1 MGRYWTGLAMIK
13 NTSKQAKPI
22 AIDPT
27 ELAILKALIGA
38 EYYVSGSDLA
48 KSIGISRTTIH
59 TKMDQLKNS
68 GFKIN
73 AISNRGY
80 CLEKLPQKLTPQL
93 LQTYGDTLPKDFQ
106 LFFYPSVDSTNLEA
120 ERLYSNGAKTPFAV
134 FTHKQTAGKGRLGRK
149 WHSQANKNLYC
160 SIMFSPNTQPAKLQ
174 SFTLWAG
181 IEVCRS
187 LKSLIPSLDL
197 KIKWP
202 NDLYCNGKKVSG
214 ILTEAKIDSDR
225 MHTIILGLGL
235 NINST
240 EKSFPKEIQ
249 SIATS
254 LRAETNQS
262 YDMNALSIEIIQAT
276 VRAYNKC
283 IEANEDES
291 LSDAW
296 DTFDYLRD
304 KPVSLTENGQKISGL
319 ALGINSYG
327 ALQLKINNKTIR
339 SIHSGDVTL
348 KQ

>member
-1 MGRYWTGLAMIK
+1 MGRHWTGLAMIK
-13 NTSKQAKPI
+13 KTNTQTEPV

-27 ELAILKALIGA
+27 EVAILKTLIEA
-38 EYYVSGSDLA
+38 DAYVSGSALA

-59 TKMDQLKNS
+59 TKMDQLKS
-68 GFKIN
+68 AGFKIN

-80 CLEKLPQKLTPQL
+80 CLEKLPKNLLPQL
-93 LQTYGDTLPKDFQ
+93 LQTYGQALPKNFQ

-120 ERLYSNGAKTPFAV
+120 ERLFSSGAKTPFAV

-160 SIMFSPNTQPAKLQ
+160 SIMFSPNTPPEKLQ

-187 LKSLIPSLDL
+187 IKALIPSLDL

-240 EKSFPKEIQ
+240 QKSFPEEIR

-254 LRAETNQS
+254 LRAETNQT
-262 YDMNALSIEIIQAT
+262 YDMNVLSIEIIQAT
-276 VRAYNKC
+276 IRAYNKC
-283 IEANEDES
+283 IESNDDES
-291 LSDAW
+291 LCDAW
-296 DTFDYLRD
+296 DSFDYLKD
-304 KPVSLTENGQKISGL
+304 QTVALTENGKKISGL
-319 ALGINSYG
+319 AIGINAYG
-327 ALQLKINNKTIR
+327 ALQLKTNNGTIR

-348 KQ
+348 KR

>member
-1 MGRYWTGLAMIK
+1 MMK
-13 NTSKQAKPI
+13 NPKTQNQSIDIDSTEI
-22 AIDPT
+22 AILET
-27 ELAILKALIGA
+27 LINTVD
-38 EYYVSGSDLA
+38 YISGSVLA

-59 TKMDQLKNS
+59 TKIDQLKS
-68 GFKIN
+68 AGFKIN

-80 CLEKLPQKLTPQL
+80 CLEKLPKKLTPQL
-93 LQTYGDTLPKDFQ
+93 LFTYGKQLTKDFQ
-106 LFFYPSVDSTNLEA
+106 LFFYPSIDSTNFEA
-120 ERLYSNGAKTPFAV
+120 ERLFSNGAKPPFAV
-134 FTHKQTAGKGRLGRK
+134 FTNKQTAGKGRLGRK
-149 WHSQANKNLYC
+149 WHSHANQNLYC
-160 SIMFSPNTQPAKLQ
+160 SIMFSPNTQPEKLQ

-181 IEVCRS
+181 IEVCRTI
-187 LKSLIPSLDL
+187 KAFIPTLDL

-214 ILTEAKIDSDR
+214 ILTEARIDSDR

-240 EKSFPKEIQ
+240 TKSFPEEIR

-283 IEANEDES
+283 TVSNNNES
-291 LSDAW
+291 LSKAW
-296 DTFDYLRD
+296 DAFDYLKD
-304 KPVSLTENGQKISGL
+304 KPISLTENGQKVSGL

-327 ALQLKINNKTIR
+327 ALQIKKNDGKIHA
-339 SIHSGDVTL
+339 IHSGDVTL

>member
-1 MGRYWTGLAMIK
+1 MKKI
-13 NTSKQAKPI
+13 SKQTQAVAIDLTEI
-22 AIDPT
+22 AILETLMD
-27 ELAILKALIGA
+27 ADD
-38 EYYVSGSDLA
+38 YVSGNTLA
-48 KSIGISRTTIH
+48 QSIGISRTTIH
-59 TKMDQLKNS
+59 TKMDQLKSS
-68 GFKIN
+68 GFKIK

-80 CLEKLPQKLTPQL
+80 YLEKLPKKLTPQL
-93 LQTYGDTLPKDFQ
+93 LHTYGKQLPENFK

-120 ERLYSNGAKTPFAV
+120 ERLFSNGTLPPFAV
-134 FTHKQTAGKGRLGRK
+134 FSHKQTAGKGRLGRK
-149 WHSQANKNLYC
+149 WHSQANQNLYC
-160 SIMFSPNTQPAKLQ
+160 SIMFSPNTPPEKLQ

-187 LKSLIPSLDL
+187 LKALIPTLDL

-214 ILTEAKIDSDR
+214 ILTEARIDSDR

-240 EKSFPKEIQ
+240 STSFPEEIK

-254 LRAETNQS
+254 LRAETSQS
-262 YDMNALSIEIIQAT
+262 YDMNSLSIEIIQAT

-283 IEANEDES
+283 IEASDQDS
-291 LSDAW
+291 LSSAW
-296 DTFDYLRD
+296 DTFDYL
-304 KPVSLTENGQKISGL
+304 KGQAITLTENGQKVSGV

-327 ALQLKINNKTIR
+327 ALQVKKNNGTIH
-339 SIHSGDVTL
+339 SVHSGDVTL

>member
-1 MGRYWTGLAMIK
+1 MK
-13 NTSKQAKPI
+13 NAPTQNQASE
-22 AIDPT
+22 IDST
-27 ELAILKALIGA
+27 EMAILETLI
-38 EYYVSGSDLA
+38 YSNDYVSGSALA

-59 TKMDQLKNS
+59 TKIEQLKKS

-73 AISNRGY
+73 AVSNRGY
-80 CLEKLPQKLTPQL
+80 CLEKLPKKLTPQL
-93 LQTYGDTLPKDFQ
+93 LHTYGKKLSEDFEIY
-106 LFFYPSVDSTNLEA
+106 FYPSIDSTNLEA
-120 ERLYSNGAKTPFAV
+120 ERLFSNGAKPPFAV

-149 WHSQANKNLYC
+149 WHSQANQNLYC
-160 SIMFSPNTQPAKLQ
+160 SIMFSPNTQPEKLQ

-187 LKSLIPSLDL
+187 LKAIIPKLDL

-214 ILTEAKIDSDR
+214 ILTEARIDSDR

-235 NINST
+235 NINSSPR
-240 EKSFPKEIQ
+240 SFPEEIK

-262 YDMNALSIEIIQAT
+262 YDMNVLSIEIIQAT

-283 IEANEDES
+283 IEDSNIDA
-291 LSDAW
+291 LSKAW
-296 DTFDYLRD
+296 DAFDYL
-304 KPVSLTENGQKISGL
+304 KNQPVTLTENGIKISGI
-319 ALGINSYG
+319 ALGINAYG
-327 ALQLKINNKTIR
+327 ALQVKKNNGTIH

>member
-1 MGRYWTGLAMIK
+1 MK
-13 NTSKQAKPI
+13 NTIIQKQAVR
-22 AIDPT
+22 IDPK
-27 ELAILKALIGA
+27 ELAILESLIQA
-38 EYYVSGSDLA
+38 DDYVSGSSLA

-59 TKMDQLKNS
+59 TKIDQLKNS

-80 CLEKLPQKLTPQL
+80 CLEKLPKKLTPQL
-93 LQTYGDTLPKDFQ
+93 LFTYGKGLIDDFQ
-106 LFFYPSVDSTNLEA
+106 IFFYPSIDSTNLEA
-120 ERLYSNGAKTPFAV
+120 ERLFSNGAKPPFAV

-149 WHSQANKNLYC
+149 WHSQANQNLYC
-160 SIMFSPNTQPAKLQ
+160 SIMFSPDTQPEKLQ

-181 IEVCRS
+181 IEICRS
-187 LKSLIPSLDL
+187 IKALIPTLDL

-202 NDLYCNGKKVSG
+202 NDLYCNEKKVSG
-214 ILTEAKIDSDR
+214 ILTEARIDSDR

-240 EKSFPKEIQ
+240 PKSFPEEIK

-276 VRAYNKC
+276 VKAYDKC
-283 IEANEDES
+283 IESREKES
-291 LSDAW
+291 LSQAW
-296 DTFDYLRD
+296 EAFDYLKD
-304 KPVSLTENGQKISGL
+304 KPISLIENGQKVFGL
-319 ALGINSYG
+319 AFGINSYG
-327 ALQLKINNKTIR
+327 ALQIKKNDGTIH

>member
-1 MGRYWTGLAMIK
+1 MMK
-13 NTSKQAKPI
+13 NPKTQNQSIEIDSTEI
-22 AIDPT
+22 AILET
-27 ELAILKALIGA
+27 LINTDD
-38 EYYVSGSDLA
+38 YISGSVLA

-59 TKMDQLKNS
+59 TKIDQLKS
-68 GFKIN
+68 AGFKIN

-80 CLEKLPQKLTPQL
+80 CLEKLPKKLTPQL
-93 LQTYGDTLPKDFQ
+93 LFTYGKQLTKDFQ
-106 LFFYPSVDSTNLEA
+106 LFFYPSIDSTNFEA
-120 ERLYSNGAKTPFAV
+120 ERLFSNGAKPPFAV
-134 FTHKQTAGKGRLGRK
+134 FTNKQTAGKGRLGRK
-149 WHSQANKNLYC
+149 WHSQANQNLYC
-160 SIMFSPNTQPAKLQ
+160 SIMFSPNTQPEKLQ

-187 LKSLIPSLDL
+187 IKALIPTLDL

-214 ILTEAKIDSDR
+214 ILTEARIDSDR

-240 EKSFPKEIQ
+240 TKSFPEEIR

-276 VRAYNKC
+276 VRAYKKC
-283 IEANEDES
+283 TVSNNNES
-291 LSDAW
+291 LSKAW
-296 DTFDYLRD
+296 DAFDYLKD
-304 KPVSLTENGQKISGL
+304 KPISLTENGQKVSGL

-327 ALQLKINNKTIR
+327 ALQIKKNDGKIHT
-339 SIHSGDVTL
+339 IHSGDVTL